1 MADKQITPFQLT
13 DQFTMDNFNQ
23 RINETNIA
31 LQSKPNPNILDNP
44 YFVNPVDQRGGYVYP
59 PNSPY
64 ADISGNQIG
73 ATSKYLTIDVTKK
86 NPSLAEWAEISIDGT
101 TYYGYIPY
109 AVRGYTGTGYGI
121 DRWKIAYNPD
131 SLSLLVTDSGLKVGS
146 SITTGLFLGQWFED
160 GFAKGLINR
169 ICTVSLLFS
178 DGTFVTG
185 SGVFPEKDGVDATLI
200 NTNDVIVYLQYNA
213 SSQNKPCVVMVL
225 KNASKAVF
233 AAKLELGSQQTL
245 AHQDENGNWVL
256 NEIPNYAEELAKCQR
271 YFTNIPYS
279 IGRTISTAV
288 SDGNGEAFFPIYF
301 PTTMR
306 VTPVF
311 THTGILRVH
320 GPGIEY
326 RDVSISTVTTQGNI
340 VVLRVVGL
348 SPLTTYALDSATG
361 GVLNFSADL

>member
-31 LQSKPNPNILDNP
+31 LQKMVNPNLLDNW
-44 YFVNPVDQRGGYVYP
+44 YFVNPVDQRQGYVVP
-59 PNSPY
+59 PGVAYTNV
-64 ADISGNQIG
+64 I
-73 ATSKYLTIDVTKK
+73 TSET
-86 NPSLAEWAEISIDGT
+86 GT
-101 TYYGYIPY
+101 TETYSAVDRFDGAGKAVFVYNG
-109 AVRGYTGTGYGI
+109 AVCTCDRTAVVRGYTGVGYGI

-131 SLSLLVTDSGLKVGS
+131 SLSLLVTDSGLKVGG

-245 AHQDENGNWVL
+245 AHQENGVWVL
-256 NEIPNYAEELAKCQR
+256 NEIPDY
-271 YFTNIPYS
+271 
-279 IGRTISTAV
+279 
-288 SDGNGEAFFPIYF
+288 GEQ
-301 PTTMR
+301 
-306 VTPVF
+306 
-311 THTGILRVH
+311 LRRCH
-320 GPGIEY
+320 GY
-326 RDVSISTVTTQGNI
+326 
-340 VVLRVVGL
+340 L
-348 SPLTTYALDSATG
+348 LDSRESGSENSYSGIANETWLLVTNVVFPEVMREIP
-361 GVLNFSADL
+361 GVKLYNHSAVDHVRRIADNADLSLPASMVVSRTKNDVTFIYEPSHADTFIKGAAYDFNVVANAEL

>member
-31 LQSKPNPNILDNP
+31 LQSKPNPNLLDNW
-44 YFVNPVDQRGGYVYP
+44 YFGNPVNQRG
-59 PNSPY
+59 
-64 ADISGNQIG
+64 Q
-73 ATSKYLTIDVTKK
+73 TS
-86 NPSLAEWAEISIDGT
+86 
-101 TYYGYIPY
+101 
-109 AVRGYTGTGYGI
+109 YTGAGYGI

-131 SLSLLVTDSGLKVGS
+131 SLSLLVTDSGLKVGG

-200 NTNDVIVYLQYNA
+200 NTNDVIVYFQYNA

-245 AHQDENGNWVL
+245 AHQENGVWVL
-256 NEIPNYAEELAKCQR
+256 NELPDYGEQLARCQR
-271 YFTNIPYS
+271 YAIDLNPNRQNIPI
-279 IGRTISTAV
+279 IGTVKTDGTTMWLSMPIST
-288 SDGNGEAFFPIYF
+288 SLR
-301 PTTMR
+301 T
-306 VTPVF
+306 TPVITNSRGTVVVSNDSGSSGIAF
-311 THTGILRVH
+311 GNDARVSSGMITIAMTGSTK
-320 GPGIEY
+320 
-326 RDVSISTVTTQGNI
+326 RDGFAYMI
-340 VVLRVVGL
+340 
-348 SPLTTYALDSATG
+348 DSG
-361 GVLNFSADL
+361 GVGIPTALLSADL